1 MGGIGCKF
9 SSKLELMLG
18 YDKSSYRP
26 TKVMPALFMG
36 LTILAFVLDS
46 EQWQPKIPELLK
58 QCKS

>member
-1 MGGIGCKF
+1 MGGVGCKF
-9 SSKLELMLG
+9 SNKLELMLR
-18 YDKSSYRP
+18 YDKSSCRP
-26 TKVMPALFMG
+26 TKLMPALFMG